1 MATDHLCD
9 LPSQTTEEP
18 WTCPRCGN
26 RWVAADRL
34 SILALPVL
42 AVLWGE
48 NVPRIS
54 QQQLTGDSLKD
65 HIRNSSG
72 WAEEKQENLRW
83 ALNLVGPMTVLL
95 LVLSVFA
102 A

>member
-1 MATDHLCD
+1 MLWPENAVQAVCEYSPGGKSLVC
-9 LPSQTTEEP
+9 
-18 WTCPRCGN
+18 
-26 RWVAADRL
+26 
-34 SILALPVL
+34 L